1 LQSNKRETT
10 WAPASFIHVRGWNA
24 VFFRKLIQSISGLFQ
39 RYRYILLG
47 IFFFISSCAGTHVFD
62 IYENCYI
69 IDQVPFYPQEAFQCG
84 PASIAGVLSYWNID
98 ISPEEIAA
106 EIYSKSAKG
115 TLDVDMV
122 RYAERKGL
130 KVRQYRGSIE
140 DIRLNIDSGNP
151 IIVLVDYGFWIY
163 QRNHFMVIAGYF
175 EDGIVANTGR
185 DHLKFIFY
193 KDFLSSWKRTNYWIL
208 LITPKN

>member
-1 LQSNKRETT
+1 VKTI
-10 WAPASFIHVRGWNA
+10 WAPAAFIQVKAWNA
-24 VFFRKLIQSISGLFQ
+24 IFFRKLIQSISVLFQ
-39 RYRYILLG
+39 GYRYVFLG
-47 IFFFISSCAGTHVFD
+47 IFFFTSSCAGTHVFD
-62 IYENCYI
+62 IYKNYHI
-69 IDQVPFYPQEAFQCG
+69 IDQVPFCPQEAFQCG

-122 RYAERKGL
+122 MYAERKGL